1 MGEAGSG
8 ESYCFVV
15 GEVGWALADGQDD
28 GAVRFDVVGAAVV
41 AAAAS

>member
-28 GAVRFDVVGAAVV
+28 DAARFDVARAAVV